1 VPSLREL
8 ERDLR
13 AALLG
18 GDDGPAQA
26 AIQGDGLDP
35 GARLGIYRHHVI
47 TTLTAALQ
55 ATYPVVCRL
64 VDERFFAYAADRFIR
79 DTPPSGPCL
88 FEYGAGF
95 ADFLAGFP
103 PCHALSY
110 LADVARLEWALQRA
124 LHAPEA
130 VPLPMRAVEGVAPE
144 AAASLTFTLDASAS
158 WLASPYPTDRI
169 WRANQTDAP
178 GPEVVDLAAGEAR
191 LEARR
196 QGDHAIFRALDP
208 GSFAFR
214 RALATGANLAAA
226 TGAALAVDPAFVLA
240 PALAALFEDELPV
253 AFTCTPSHPGD
264 QSCQSQP

>member
-18 GDDGPAQA
+18 GDDGPARA
-26 AIQGDGLDP
+26 AVQGDGLDP
-35 GARLGIYRHHVI
+35 GARLGIYRHHVT

-55 ATYPVVCRL
+55 ATFPVVCRL

-88 FEYGAGF
+88 FEYGADF

-130 VPLPMRAVEGVAPE
+130 APLPMRAVEGVAPE
-144 AAASLTFTLDASAS
+144 AAASLTFSLDASAS

-196 QGDHAIFRALDP
+196 RGDHAI
-208 GSFAFR
+208 FAFR

-226 TGAALAVDPAFVLA
+226 TGAALAVDPTFGLA
-240 PALAALFEDELPV
+240 PALVALFEDELPV
-253 AFTCTPSHPGD
+253 AFTCTPSHPAD
-264 QSCQSQP
+264 QPCQSQP